1 MLSTG
6 FYQSLYSWCV
16 FLLNCTK
23 TFLSC
28 VLLPFTKA
36 SCPMCYVFICCFRAY
51 NNTFSCPC
59 AHCLLLL
66 ACCFVASNSR
76 ARGHLSGLHAYARS
90 ECKVCCLLPNIDFM
104 SAEYLSVCYP
114 DDRLFV
120 VSAFVQFSFLFRIEY
135 IHFPSSTVQQDVN
148 LNRDYMSMRFVSP
161 PARISLFNTNI
172 VFDFRLYMRFQDST
186 MPVKVFCA

>member
-1 MLSTG
+1 
-6 FYQSLYSWCV
+6 V
-16 FLLNCTK
+16 FFPVLVLIAYW
-23 TFLSC
+23 LA
-28 VLLPFTKA
+28 VLLRPSLLVA
-36 SCPMCYVFICCFRAY
+36 VIC
-51 NNTFSCPC
+51 
-59 AHCLLLL
+59 L
-66 ACCFVASNSR
+66 ACMNPCS
-76 ARGHLSGLHAYARS
+76 L
-90 ECKVCCLLPNIDFM
+90 VCCLLPNIDFL
-104 SAEYLSVCYP
+104 SAEYLSVCLVDP